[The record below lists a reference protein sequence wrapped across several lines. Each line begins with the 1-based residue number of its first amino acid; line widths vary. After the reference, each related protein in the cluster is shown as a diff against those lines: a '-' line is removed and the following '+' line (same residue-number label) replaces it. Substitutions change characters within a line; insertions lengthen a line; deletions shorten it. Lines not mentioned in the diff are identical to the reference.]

1 MMEIGK
7 ESILGQARVKE
18 ELGQIIARERV
29 SHAYLFTGPVG
40 VGKKALALAFAEAL
54 NGVQNLNPAGDYATS
69 TKSSWNKHPDIHV
82 FIPLP
87 SNVTQTELRE
97 RLTMLAEDPYAVVD
111 FGLRPALGNE
121 TESKNR
127 NAFYSVDY
135 YRDDIRPSMFLKPNE
150 GRYTIV
156 ILTGIEK
163 MQEKVANAFLKLLE
177 EPPEDVVF
185 LLVTDNFNQ
194 LLPTIV
200 SRCQIL
206 RCQALTTDEIC
217 EALEKRDGRSK
228 DDAEYLARVSAGN
241 YSLARFYDVDSLRL
255 IRNEIVDFLRASYLM
270 DPKPILD
277 IALKWSTQHHSEGQL
292 QILNLLE
299 IFLRDLLLFRA
310 TGDETR
316 ITNLDQKDVVAKF
329 VGSLQ
334 NARIEEMITEILQ
347 GRQLYATN
355 VNSKIWLTVLAL
367 RYGALMRGNDT
378 TITDETAWKHLPAS
392 IWV

>member
-18 ELGQIIARERV
+18 ELGQIIASERV

-54 NGVQNLNPAGDYATS
+54 NGVRNLNPLGEYATS
-69 TKSSWNKHPDIHV
+69 TKSSWIKHPDIHV

-87 SNVTQTELRE
+87 SVVSQTELRE
-97 RLTMLAEDPYAVVD
+97 RLMMLAEDPYAVVD
-111 FGLRPALGNE
+111 FGLRPALGNDAD
-121 TESKNR
+121 SKNR
-127 NAFYSVDY
+127 NAFYSVPY
-135 YRDDIRPSMFLKPNE
+135 YHEEIRPSMFLKPNE
-150 GRYTIV
+150 GRYTVV
-156 ILTGIEK
+156 IITGIEK

-185 LLVTDNFNQ
+185 LLVTDQFNL

-206 RCQALTTDEIC
+206 RCQALTTEEIGG
-217 EALEKRDGRSK
+217 ALQQRDGRTQA
-228 DDAEYLARVSAGN
+228 DAEYLARVSAGN
-241 YSLARFYDVDSLRL
+241 YSLARFYDVESLRS

-277 IALKWSTQHHSEGQL
+277 IALKWSSQHNSEAQQ

-299 IFLRDLLLFRA
+299 IFLRDLLLYRA

-316 ITNLDQKDVVAKF
+316 ITNLDQKDVIAKF

-334 NARIEEMITEILQ
+334 NARIEDMITEIHE
-347 GRQLYATN
+347 GRKQYASN
-355 VNSKIWLTVLAL
+355 VNSKIWFTVLAL
-367 RYGALMRGNDT
+367 RYGALMRGSDT

-392 IWV
+392 VWV

>member
-1 MMEIGK
+1 MMQIGK
-7 ESILGQARVKE
+7 ESILGQTRVKE
-18 ELGQIIARERV
+18 ELGQIIASERV

-54 NGVQNLNPAGDYATS
+54 NGIQNLNPPSESATS
-69 TKSSWNKHPDIHV
+69 KKSSWIKHPDIHV

-87 SNVTQTELRE
+87 SVVSQTELRE
-97 RLTMLAEDPYAVVD
+97 RLLMLADDPYAVID

-121 TESKNR
+121 TDSKNR

-135 YRDDIRPSMFLKPNE
+135 YRDNIRPSMFLKPNE
-150 GRYTIV
+150 GRYSIV

-185 LLVTDNFNQ
+185 LLVTDHFNH

-206 RCQALTTDEIC
+206 RCQALTSEEISG
-217 EALEKRDGRSK
+217 ALEHRDGRSRS
-228 DDAEYLARVSAGN
+228 DAEYLARVSAGN
-241 YSLARFYDVDSLRL
+241 YSLARFYDVESLRS
-255 IRNEIVDFLRASYLM
+255 IRNEIVDFLRASYLL

-277 IALKWSTQHHSEGQL
+277 IALKWSTQHHSEGQQ
-292 QILNLLE
+292 QILNLME
-299 IFLRDLLLFRA
+299 IFLRDLMLYRA
-310 TGDETR
+310 TSDETR
-316 ITNLDQKDVVAKF
+316 ITNLDQKEVIAKF

-334 NARIEEMITEILQ
+334 NARIEDMISEIHN
-347 GRQLYATN
+347 GRQQYANN
-355 VNSKIWLTVLAL
+355 VNSKIWFTVLAL
-367 RYGALMRGNDT
+367 RYGALMRGNDMA
-378 TITDETAWKHLPAS
+378 ITDETAWKHLPAS